1 MIHQH
6 NLKPNPGSRKKSRSV
21 GRGDSA
27 GQGSQSGRG
36 GKGQTA
42 RSGGNIKPGFEGG
55 QTPLIRRLPKLK
67 GFSNVNRIAYQV
79 INVTKL
85 NSFENGSTVDL
96 VQLFDKGYISK
107 KNMPVKLLGDGV
119 LEKKLTV
126 KVDAASAS
134 AKEKVEK
141 AGGSLLIPT
150 PRPSRSEAS

>member
-6 NLKPNPGSRKKSRSV
+6 TLKPNPGSRKKSHAV

-27 GQGSQSGRG
+27 GQGSTSGHG

-42 RSGGNIKPGFEGG
+42 RSGGNIKAGFEGG

-67 GFSNVNRIAYQV
+67 GFLNINRVAYQV

-85 NSFENGSTVDL
+85 NAFENESTVDL
-96 VQLFDKGYISK
+96 VQLFEKGFISK
-107 KNMPVKLLGDGV
+107 KNLPVKLLGEGV
-119 LEKKLTV
+119 LEKKLTI

-141 AGGSLLIPT
+141 AGGSLVL
-150 PRPSRSEAS
+150 RAKVAPSKEA